1 MNRKVTRRKCRC
13 CRKFFF
19 PDYRNAARQKFCSL
33 PACRQA
39 SKVASQRRW
48 CHKPENRDYFR
59 GAQRVE
65 AVRAWRKAH
74 PGYWRQQ
81 KSRSQDPQPPE
92 PQPVKPEQGS
102 CNAGG
107 SQLSTL
113 QDVCL
118 IQNPAFVGLISMV
131 TGSTLPED
139 IATTGHNLLL
149 RGRNI
154 LGLENPGKPPLTT
167 AKTL

>member
-1 MNRKVTRRKCRC
+1 MKGQVTRRKCRC
-13 CRKFFF
+13 CKKFFF
-19 PDYRNAARQKFCSL
+19 PDYRNAAQQKFCSL

-48 CHKPENRDYFR
+48 FHKPENRDYFR
-59 GAQRVE
+59 GPKRV
-65 AVRAWRKAH
+65 ADVQAWRKAH
-74 PGYWRQQ
+74 PGYWRKQ
-81 KSRSQDPQPPE
+81 KPRSQGHQSIR

-102 CNAGG
+102 CNASG
-107 SQLSTL
+107 SERGTL

-118 IQNPAFVGLISMV
+118 VQDPEFVGLISMV

-139 IATTGHNLLL
+139 IATTRRHLLL

-154 LGLENPGKPPLTT
+154 LGIENPGKQPHIT
-167 AKTL
+167 AQTL